1 MNMADFFTMTGREDR
16 RWGLRKPTRIEAWAD
31 PGGTA
36 PAVDCLIGNLSEGGA
51 RIASLT
57 GLPLPDAFTLQVNET
72 REIANVIWRTKE
84 AVGVRFR

>member
-1 MNMADFFTMTGREDR
+1 VADFFTITGRDDR
-16 RWGLRKPTRIEAWAD
+16 RWGLRTPTRIEAWAD
-31 PGGTA
+31 PGGLA
-36 PAVDCLIGNLSEGGA
+36 PAVECLIADLSEGGA
-51 RIASLT
+51 RVASLT